1 MYITIL
7 FIIIMI
13 ATILIIAKQKTL
25 SKSLK
30 GFVITMLL
38 LALSVALLFEYVN
51 SQSDKKYR
59 PTITAFKQGKTL
71 DCASNKIDNT
81 TYSYEPGT
89 SSFQPL
95 INVVGE
101 TFSLRE
107 CIVSP

>member
-1 MYITIL
+1 MYITII

-30 GFVITMLL
+30 GFVITMLV
-38 LALSVALLFEYVN
+38 LALAIAVLFEYAN
-51 SQSDKKYR
+51 SQSDKKSR
-59 PTITAFKQGKTL
+59 PTLTAFKQGKSL
-71 DCASNKIDNT
+71 HCSGNDINNK

-95 INVVGE
+95 IHVVGE
-101 TFSLRE
+101 TFSLSE
-107 CIVSP
+107 CSVSQ

>member
-1 MYITIL
+1 MYINIL

-13 ATILIIAKQKTL
+13 VAILIIAKQKELT
-25 SKSLK
+25 KAVK

-38 LALSVALLFEYVN
+38 LAVAVAVLFEYGN
-51 SQSDKKYR
+51 SQSDKNSR
-59 PTITAFKQGKTL
+59 PTLNAFKQGKSL
-71 DCASNKIDNT
+71 HCSGNDISNK

-101 TFSLRE
+101 TFSVHE
-107 CIVSP
+107 CTIK

>member
-1 MYITIL
+1 MYINIL

-13 ATILIIAKQKTL
+13 ATIVVIAKQKELTRVV
-25 SKSLK
+25 K

-38 LALSVALLFEYVN
+38 LALSAAILFEYSNNQVDKN
-51 SQSDKKYR
+51 SR
-59 PTITAFKQGKTL
+59 PTLNAFREGKMLHCHDNDIT
-71 DCASNKIDNT
+71 NK

-89 SSFQPL
+89 SSFIPL

-107 CIVSP
+107 CTIK